1 MGFPWDFHGISMGF
15 PDFYVHRGNAR
26 RPLRQCP
33 RQRGATWSLPDGH
46 PSAAARQRR
55 WRRLPRRSRRW
66 DAPWCPPNGGRK
78 GTQQPNN
85 PTTNIWALILFLL
98 GKCWFE
104 VILRDVSAHILRIRI
119 LGTHAASCLTLHY
132 SLLMSSLGKPQAVT
146 FATNDTAKPQ
156 SPTQSWREMGTTRGK
171 SSLNEPDQLAKICI
185 VLHSEWT
192 SMVWELY
199 PNTTHS
205 YMHMHIYY
213 TICIIYIVMFT

>member
-46 PSAAARQRR
+46 PSAVARQRR
-55 WRRLPRRSRRW
+55 WRRLPRRYRRW

-85 PTTNIWALILFLL
+85 PTTNIWVFIFFLL

-119 LGTHAASCLTLHY
+119 LGTHATSCLTLHCL
-132 SLLMSSLGKPQAVT
+132 LLMSSLGKPQAVT
-146 FATNDTAKPQ
+146 FATNDLPSHKARHKVEE
-156 SPTQSWREMGTTRGK
+156 R
-171 SSLNEPDQLAKICI
+171 
-185 VLHSEWT
+185 
-192 SMVWELY
+192 WEQ
-199 PNTTHS
+199 H
-205 YMHMHIYY
+205 
-213 TICIIYIVMFT
+213 VGRAR